1 MKRSKLIVLV
11 LALVMSFA
19 MIAVACDDSADTP
32 PAPEVY
38 TVTFKDGD
46 TTVKSVDVNAG
57 SALAAA
63 DIPAAPA
70 TGEDKAFEGWYAGD
84 TAVAA
89 GYTPAADVTASAK
102 YTQLKKVDFKIG
114 DEIVKT
120 VYVRPGAKIAADQ
133 LPAEVDMPA
142 YSFAGWYVGDE
153 PFDTDEDTVDADIVL
168 EADYVKIAYVIKFV
182 NGDDEVS
189 VKYIDLGQDAK
200 LSASDIPAGPS
211 AGQGEIFL
219 GWYNGAVKAEPNA
232 AISADAVYKAAFVS
246 ETSYDGVWYNDDE
259 GLMAVLDYNEGITAV
274 TVMGKTNKEFT
285 YDAAAGTCSYSE
297 GAYISKKTYTLTVIG
312 DILTIG
318 FAEYNEYEEY
328 VTTTYALTKG
338 TPVDYAGKYV
348 KDSVNS
354 NYMTVTDGGV
364 ISYYNTSSIYYAR
377 LFADG
382 SAYKLAYRVNAS
394 ADVITAD
401 ADIDEKGNIVV
412 TGGTGV
418 NNSYKGMYVKDVA
431 DVSHYNYDSSYYLY
445 DYTLTGG
452 EHLYVYNDNFQSF
465 SYATVEGTVETDAV
479 LTVTVGDDEYVV
491 KIINSYKMEFASDE
505 RGEYT
510 GVGTDVEGM
519 ILFLDGFGTATAE
532 AEGPGSELVSIDY
545 YMIGNIAVFADG
557 GSGAMTIDKSAMTF
571 GPAVSDG
578 KEASFSEY
586 DGSAKLK
593 LDGYGGVVETY
604 YSNRYV
610 GTYEFGSDG
619 NTVTITG
626 TYSSD
631 GVYNVLES
639 GKVLE
644 GDDESNVFIDD
655 TYTVQSGIQDFVGA
669 NDGWWQS
676 EADAAVYVVI
686 DTEKSKIT
694 YNGEVINYDVNWR
707 GTKLEFRI
715 YVSGSGY
722 IYYTVTVVGGKLNI
736 SYVDT
741 DETPVTE
748 TYVSA
753 PQPVIEKNAFE
764 GVWTGNGTDFWFDG
778 YNVVVIDSTKAN
790 YSVADGVASFSAN
803 GMDYTATFSGSDL
816 TITWNDGEYDG
827 NYTAAPAEL
836 DEFAGKW
843 NPPSSEYY
851 QYILTFSGA
860 GIVRVYRET
869 SYSTTDKYVEYTVSS
884 GTATF
889 SADYNDWTCTMGVD
903 NTMEVVAL
911 DSDGAGVFNDGTF
924 TKVTEST
931 ELDAIAG
938 TYMFDTWSLVFDGL
952 GQVTVTRGAEEE
964 TVNYTLSG
972 KIAEFTALT
981 CDFECTIK
989 DNGNLNVL
997 ADYGDTFNNVEFVK
1011 QASEALDAFAGTWNG
1026 TNISSNVLIFDG
1038 NGSGSFNGTAFTYEI
1053 VGNVANISAFGAF
1066 DGDTNT
1072 ATITDGTISVSFDDS
1087 YGENAYSDTFTKQT
1101 A

>member
-1 MKRSKLIVLV
+1 
-11 LALVMSFA
+11 
-19 MIAVACDDSADTP
+19 
-32 PAPEVY
+32 
-38 TVTFKDGD
+38 
-46 TTVKSVDVNAG
+46 
-57 SALAAA
+57 
-63 DIPAAPA
+63 
-70 TGEDKAFEGWYAGD
+70 
-84 TAVAA
+84 
-89 GYTPAADVTASAK
+89 
-102 YTQLKKVDFKIG
+102 
-114 DEIVKT
+114 
-120 VYVRPGAKIAADQ
+120 
-133 LPAEVDMPA
+133 MPA

-297 GAYISKKTYTLTVIG
+297 GALSSQKTYTLTVIG

-318 FAEYNEYEEY
+318 FDEYDDVEENF

-338 TPVDYAGKYV
+338 APVDYAGKYV

-354 NYMTVTDGGV
+354 GYMTVTDGGV
-364 ISYYNTSSIYYAR
+364 ISYYNTSNIYYAR

-382 SAYKLAYRVNAS
+382 SAYKLAYRASAS

-418 NNSYKGMYVKDVA
+418 NNSYKGMYVKDVTA
-431 DVSHYNYDSSYYLY
+431 VSSYNYDSSYYLY

-532 AEGPGSELVSIDY
+532 AEGPGSEEVSIDY

-557 GSGAMTIDKSAMTF
+557 DSGAMAIDKSAMTF
-571 GPAVSDG
+571 GPAVSDE

-593 LDGYGGVVETY
+593 FDGYGGVVETY

-610 GTYEFGSDG
+610 GTYEFSSDG

-631 GVYNVLES
+631 GVYNVLEG

-644 GDDESNVFIDD
+644 GEDESNVFIDD

-676 EADAAVYVVI
+676 EADTAVYVVI

-778 YNVVVIDSTKAN
+778 YDVVVIDSTKAD

-889 SADYNDWTCTMGVD
+889 YADYNDWTCTMGVD

-931 ELDAIAG
+931 ELDA
-938 TYMFDTWSLVFDGL
+938 
-952 GQVTVTRGAEEE
+952 
-964 TVNYTLSG
+964 
-972 KIAEFTALT
+972 
-981 CDFECTIK
+981 
-989 DNGNLNVL
+989 
-997 ADYGDTFNNVEFVK
+997 
-1011 QASEALDAFAGTWNG
+1011 FAGTWTGKVGANTYTVICDG
-1026 TNISSNVLIFDG
+1026 KGNININDTDYTYTA
-1038 NGSGSFNGTAFTYEI
+1038 GS
-1053 VGNVANISAFGAF
+1053 
-1066 DGDTNT
+1066 D
-1072 ATITDGTISVSFDDS
+1072 TISVGYFTVTMNNDKMHVVFDD
-1087 YGENAYSDTFTKQT
+1087 GEVSVEGDLVKS
-1101 A
+1101 

>member
-189 VKYIDLGQDAK
+189 VEYIDLGQDAK

-274 TVMGKTNKEFT
+274 TVMGQTNKEFT

-297 GAYISKKTYTLTVIG
+297 GALSSKKTYTLTVIG

-338 TPVDYAGKYV
+338 TPVEYAGKYV

-354 NYMTVTDGGV
+354 SYMTVTDGGV
-364 ISYYNTSSIYYAR
+364 ISYYNTPNIYYAR

-431 DVSHYNYDSSYYLY
+431 DVSYYNYDSSYYLY

-532 AEGPGSELVSIDY
+532 AEGSGSELVSIDY

-586 DGSAKLK
+586 DGSVKLK
-593 LDGYGGVVETY
+593 FDGYGGVVETNY
-604 YSNRYV
+604 YNRYV

-626 TYSSD
+626 TDSSD

-676 EADAAVYVVI
+676 EADTAVYVVI

-694 YNGEVINYDVNWR
+694 YNEEVINYEANWR

-722 IYYTVTVVGGKLNI
+722 IYYTVTVVDSKLNI

-753 PQPVIEKNAFE
+753 PQPVLDA
-764 GVWTGNGTDFWFDG
+764 DG
-778 YNVVVIDSTKAN
+778 YESIYVGVKDSNLFIITLDGFKGANLNGEEAEYVI
-790 YSVADGVASFSAN
+790 N
-803 GMDYTATFSGSDL
+803 GNKIMVGDEYVGGYEIDL
-816 TITWNDGEYDG
+816 TSKKAEYYYDGMATGSAFNIINIAGYWKNSNNVIVQFLTDGTVSYDG
-827 NYTAAPAEL
+827 NVVSYNVS
-836 DEFAGKW
+836 AGK
-843 NPPSSEYY
+843 
-851 QYILTFSGA
+851 ITFTA
-860 GIVRVYRET
+860 NYN
-869 SYSTTDKYVEYTVSS
+869 DYTV
-884 GTATF
+884 T
-889 SADYNDWTCTMGVD
+889 GVD
-903 NTMEVVAL
+903 TANDKITISYYDGDAMTDVAL
-911 DSDGAGVFNDGTF
+911 EYERYVPVA
-924 TKVTEST
+924 
-931 ELDAIAG
+931 DAIAG
-938 TYMFDTWSLVFDGL
+938 TYTFDTWSLVFDGF

-997 ADYGDTFNNVEFVK
+997 ADSGDTFNNVEFVK
-1011 QASEALDAFAGTWNG
+1011 QASEALDAFAGTWTGKVGANTYTVICDG
-1026 TNISSNVLIFDG
+1026 KGNININDTDYTYTA
-1038 NGSGSFNGTAFTYEI
+1038 GS
-1053 VGNVANISAFGAF
+1053 
-1066 DGDTNT
+1066 D
-1072 ATITDGTISVSFDDS
+1072 TISVGYFTVTMNNDKMHVVFDD
-1087 YGENAYSDTFTKQT
+1087 GEVSVEGDLVKS
-1101 A
+1101 